1 MANDRSSSSY
11 WFPFFY
17 SSVEHSV
24 VVSNPSIISVSCLPS
39 YISKTFLFFTPENEW
54 HLFLRDSGKFA
65 SVRETIPWLSR
76 TSAMHLSRSIMWTLN
91 PVNVTLLRKRWGWR
105 VFRKSF
111 SSFSTKQSESSRV
124 LPHDVFFRLQITTS
138 SFSTQNWALD
148 LLTQLI
154 SNTPRLNLEM
164 VIESLRLKPSFVIFP
179 ENQIIQANSWWVCDN
194 DQCVTCDSELGAA
207 TCPK

>member
-11 WFPFFY
+11 WFLFFY

-24 VVSNPSIISVSCLPS
+24 VVSNPYIIYVSCLPS

-76 TSAMHLSRSIMWTLN
+76 TSAMHLSRSILWTLN
-91 PVNVTLLRKRWGWR
+91 PVNVALLRKRWGWR

-138 SFSTQNWALD
+138 SFSTQKA
-148 LLTQLI
+148 
-154 SNTPRLNLEM
+154 
-164 VIESLRLKPSFVIFP
+164 LKPSFVIFP
-179 ENQIIQANSWWVCDN
+179 GNQIIQANSWWVCDN
-194 DQCVTCDSELGAA
+194 DQCVTCDPELSAA